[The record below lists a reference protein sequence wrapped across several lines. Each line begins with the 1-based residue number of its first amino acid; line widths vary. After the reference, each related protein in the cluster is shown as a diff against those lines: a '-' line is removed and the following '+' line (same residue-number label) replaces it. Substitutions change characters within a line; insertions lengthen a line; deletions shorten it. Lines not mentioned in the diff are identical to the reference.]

1 MSEVQ
6 EACWEGGTVCDLG
19 HSVRLFLLSVGES
32 SSEAGLGGGMGAQ
45 VAASRSLGTAQVR
58 HQVLRGRP
66 VPGGGYWCP
75 LLAAVRSVPGLL
87 AHHQNPLGSC
97 PWSQATVVRWLS

>member
-1 MSEVQ
+1 MSEMQ

-45 VAASRSLGTAQVR
+45 VAASRSLGTAQ
-58 HQVLRGRP
+58 
-66 VPGGGYWCP
+66 
-75 LLAAVRSVPGLL
+75 
-87 AHHQNPLGSC
+87 
-97 PWSQATVVRWLS
+97 